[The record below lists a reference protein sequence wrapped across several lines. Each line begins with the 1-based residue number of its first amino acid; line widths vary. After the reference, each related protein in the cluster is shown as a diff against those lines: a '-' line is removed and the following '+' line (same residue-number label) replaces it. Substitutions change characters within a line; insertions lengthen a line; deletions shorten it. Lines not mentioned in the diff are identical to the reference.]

1 MSQERLEH
9 LKQMLMCCV
18 EGQMSNLQE
27 VDAGELGE
35 AIDMLKDL
43 EEAIYFN
50 TITEAMKGKKKE
62 EWSMENSR
70 SYNDGGMVGNSRS
83 YYGGESML
91 RYTNNNGGQT
101 THSEPSMERDGRE
114 GRSPMIRRM
123 YMEAKHNQHDKATQ
137 LRELEKYMTE
147 LQSDIIEMISD
158 ASSEEKSYIEKK
170 MTTLASKIGQ
180 MK

>member
-1 MSQERLEH
+1 
-9 LKQMLMCCV
+9 MCCV

-27 VDAGELGE
+27 VDAEELGE

-62 EWSMENSR
+62 EWPMENSR
-70 SYNDGGMVGNSRS
+70 SYNNGGMVGNSRS

-123 YMEAKHNQHDKATQ
+123 YMEAKHNQHDKAT
-137 LRELEKYMTE
+137 
-147 LQSDIIEMISD
+147 
-158 ASSEEKSYIEKK
+158 
-170 MTTLASKIGQ
+170 
-180 MK
+180 